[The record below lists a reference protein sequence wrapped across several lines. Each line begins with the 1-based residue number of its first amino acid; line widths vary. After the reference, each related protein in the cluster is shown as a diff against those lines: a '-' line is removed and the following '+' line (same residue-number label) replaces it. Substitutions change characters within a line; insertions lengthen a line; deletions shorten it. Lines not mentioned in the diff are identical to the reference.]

1 MDLIAEY
8 EEMHSIPIHVAVTF
22 KFFSLFKVSKA
33 EDGSTFLHWGE
44 SAKTPLTPE
53 SYGPI
58 KEFLKAQRSLLRE
71 GSVMRVD
78 CAKRMWFW
86 FQKILEL
93 SLFDLAVRAEILKW
107 NEICELIVTP

>member
-8 EEMHSIPIHVAVTF
+8 EEMQSIPIHTAVTF

-33 EDGSTFLHWGE
+33 DGEIFLHWGE
-44 SAKTPLTPE
+44 VAKTPLSEE

-58 KEFLKAQRSLLRE
+58 KEFLKAQRSQLRE
-71 GSVMRVD
+71 GSVTRVD

-93 SLFDLAVRAEILKW
+93 SLFDMAVRAEILKW